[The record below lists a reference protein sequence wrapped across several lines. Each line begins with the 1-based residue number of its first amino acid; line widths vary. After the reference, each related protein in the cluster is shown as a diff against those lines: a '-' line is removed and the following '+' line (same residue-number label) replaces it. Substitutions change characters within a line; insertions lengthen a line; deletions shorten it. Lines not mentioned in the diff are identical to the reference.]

1 MPSQLVSSSGCCQ
14 PCDSEPVVV
23 NIPGPQGAAGANG
36 TNGTNG
42 IDSFTYTTA
51 AFFVPALGASVVVA
65 VDNTEFLPESVAGQ
79 FFVSVQGLGYMQ
91 VTSVDGLLLTLQNPA
106 AGVLGIAN
114 AVPTT
119 LIPSGSLITLAG
131 AVGPQGPAGAAGG
144 ASSAGTYIVRTPDA
158 SIPSATALDSLSAG
172 YLKTQGSGGFGA
184 VSTVATVP
192 VGDISGVLSVAK
204 GGTNLSSTP
213 TNGQLLIGNGSGF
226 TLAQLTAGSN
236 VTITPGAGTITIA
249 ATAPAST
256 FSYVTFTRRVTGT
269 PGSGAPDIGASLTK
283 NPFSLTDFPSGSWNG
298 IDTASGFTASTGRF
312 TAALSGYYR
321 IDVALMLSAYTG
333 TASSVSFRIRKNGV
347 TDIGPTNS
355 QSTNSTSISGPFFIQ
370 YIDQASAG
378 DYYEILVTTG
388 SLNGYY
394 VREGASFSIQRIQ
407 A

>member
-51 AFFVPALGASVVVA
+51 SFFVPALGASVVVA

-119 LIPSGSLITLAG
+119 LIPAGSLITLAG

-192 VGDISGVLSVAK
+192 VGDISGVLPIAK

-236 VTITPGAGTITIA
+236 ITITPGAGTISIA
-249 ATAPAST
+249 ATGAAAA
-256 FSYVTFTRRVTGT
+256 FVYETFTRRVSGT
-269 PGSGAPDIGASLTK
+269 VGAGAPQINPSLTK
-283 NPFSLTDFPSGSWNG
+283 NPFSLTEFPSGSWTG
-298 IDTASGFTASTGRF
+298 IDTASRFTAATGRF
-312 TAALSGYYR
+312 TAALAGYYR
-321 IDVALMLSAYTG
+321 IDVALMLSADTG
-333 TASSVSFRIRKNGV
+333 TSSTVSFKIRKNGT
-347 TDIGPTNS
+347 TDIGPANIQT
-355 QSTNSTSISGPFFIQ
+355 TNSTSLVGPFFIQ
-370 YIDQASAG
+370 YIDQASAS
-378 DYYEILVTTG
+378 DYYEVLVTT
-388 SLNGYY
+388 SALNTYY
-394 VREGASFSIQRIQ
+394 IREGASFSIQRIQ

>member
-51 AFFVPALGASVVVA
+51 SFFVPALGSSVFAYVTAS
-65 VDNTEFLPESVAGQ
+65 DFLPESVAGQ

-91 VTSVDGLLLTLQNPA
+91 VTSVDGLRLTLQNPA
-106 AGVLGIAN
+106 AGVLSIPN
-114 AVPTT
+114 AIPTT
-119 LIPSGSLITLAG
+119 LIPAGSLITLAG

-144 ASSAGTYIVRTPDA
+144 ASSAGTYIVRIPDA

-184 VSTVATVP
+184 VSTVASVP
-192 VGDISGVLSVAK
+192 VADISGVLPIAK

-213 TNGQLLIGNGSGF
+213 TNGQLLIGNGSGY
-226 TLAQLTAGSN
+226 TLASLTAGSN

-249 ATAPAST
+249 ATTAGSS
-256 FSYVTFTRRVTGT
+256 FNYVTFTRRLTGT
-269 PGSGAPDIGASLTK
+269 NLIATGTTK
-283 NPFSLTDFPSGSWNG
+283 NPFSLTDFPSGSWANL
-298 IDTASGFTASTGRF
+298 DPSSGFVAATGRF
-312 TAALSGYYR
+312 VVPYTGYYK
-321 IDVALMLSAYTG
+321 IEGLFNLLGSGGVARVVVFL
-333 TASSVSFRIRKNGV
+333 RKNGSNIFQ
-347 TDIGPTNS
+347 TLDFNATNASPQSLPTVS
-355 QSTNSTSISGPFFIQ
+355 FS
-370 YIDQASAG
+370 YVDQASVVG
-378 DYYEILVTTG
+378 DYYDILIQTTSHDVSVETG
-388 SLNGYY
+388 S
-394 VREGASFSIQRIQ
+394 SFSVQRIQ